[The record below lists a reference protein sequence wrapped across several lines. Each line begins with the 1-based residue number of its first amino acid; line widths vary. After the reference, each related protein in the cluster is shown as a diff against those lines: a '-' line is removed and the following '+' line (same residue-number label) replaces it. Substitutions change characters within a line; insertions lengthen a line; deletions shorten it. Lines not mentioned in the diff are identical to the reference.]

1 MTLRDLIHKVLRMPD
16 YISEI
21 PDDPTHKPPDI
32 MTSDGDILTDIWV
45 RGDDVIIID
54 IKKKEDDES
63 KI

>member
-1 MTLRDLIHKVLRMPD
+1 MTLRDLIHKVLNMPD

-21 PDDPTHKPPDI
+21 PDDPGHKPPDI

-54 IKKKEDDES
+54 IKKNEDKDGS
-63 KI
+63 